1 MPSIDT
7 RIAAIAAALERRR
20 MEQECP
26 EDDLSRSLREFGEEL
41 AQLDD
46 LEKAALLAEAA
57 NCSEWLTPLSL
68 PLAGLPSPIQLLYKR
83 EGRL

>member
-46 LEKAALLAEAA
+46 LEKAALLAEA
-57 NCSEWLTPLSL
+57 NHGDPLDGTDSL
-68 PLAGLPSPIQLLYKR
+68 DLDMEALERFI
-83 EGRL
+83 EIGRAHV